1 MILGKFM
8 KRPVAVFIIF
18 MICALAAALFWL
30 RVSHYL
36 PLSLWYAALVTPRP
50 DSIGGLIF
58 LYNDL
63 PRLAMAG
70 ICGAGLA
77 FSGVVSQQMLR
88 NPLAEPMTL
97 GIASGSYLVLSLVT
111 VFFPALFIVG
121 REWIAFAGGGLAL
134 CFVMLIAL
142 RQRTSGV
149 SLILAGMILNLCCS
163 AVGVILA
170 ILYFRQLSFMALWG
184 GGSLAQYDWRSTTQL
199 FLHLLPCIG
208 FCLLFARPMGIYGTG
223 DVQAKNL
230 GISVPWLLAATM
242 GSVLLITALIVSSV
256 GIIGFVGLGAP
267 HLARLA
273 GARRLRDR
281 LLWAS
286 VLGMVLLWLADELAR
301 RLSGLSGLMIP
312 VGAVTALLGAPVILG
327 YLSRAKTSVIPRET
341 RVLPAMTV
349 PAEKKKSPLA
359 LLTSNLV
366 CLLVL
371 SLVFLVLGKGLHGW
385 QLEFPWH
392 STSRVSLRLIQL
404 TAAISV
410 GVLLAIA
417 GGIIQNL
424 SGNTMA
430 SPDLLGITAGGALGI
445 IATLFLSPANTGN
458 IVIGCAL
465 GCGAVLLLLLLLGR
479 RSHYAPET
487 LLLAGVSLTLIL
499 QAVSTVVMASGDLR
513 VMQLFSLLI
522 GSTYSVRPHQ
532 AEIVLLAAIALV
544 AILPLIQRWLV
555 ILPLGTQVAYGLG
568 INIRFARLVLWLLS
582 ASATAMATMIVGPL
596 SFIGLVAPHMARMQG
611 ADKPLPFLLTSASF
625 GALLMLAADWIGRW
639 MLFPREIATG
649 AIASLTGGI
658 YLVII
663 MLRGRRAA

>member
-1 MILGKFM
+1 M
-8 KRPVAVFIIF
+8 KRTVAVFIIF
-18 MICALAAALFWL
+18 MVSMLAVFLFWQ
-30 RVSHYL
+30 RVTHYL
-36 PLSLWYAALVTPRP
+36 PLSLWYAALFTPQP
-50 DSIGGLIF
+50 GNIGGLIF

-63 PRLAMAG
+63 PRLTMAA

-97 GIASGSYLVLSLVT
+97 GIASGAYLVLSVVT

-121 REWIAFAGGGLAL
+121 RGLVAFAGGGLAL

-184 GGSLAQYDWRSTTQL
+184 GGSLAQYDWHRTSQL
-199 FLHLLPCIG
+199 LLYLLPCMG
-208 FCLLFARPMGIYGTG
+208 FCLLFSRPMRIYGTG

-230 GISVPWLLAATM
+230 GIAVPWLLTATM
-242 GSVLLITALIVSSV
+242 GSVLLITALIVSAV

-286 VLGMVLLWLADELAR
+286 VLGMALLWLADELAR
-301 RLSGLSGLMIP
+301 RLSGLWGLMIP
-312 VGAVTALLGAPVILG
+312 VGAVTTLLGAPVILG
-327 YLSRAKTSVIPRET
+327 YLSRAKTSVMSRET
-341 RVLPAMTV
+341 RELPAIRLPT
-349 PAEKKKSPLA
+349 EKKNGPYAVLA
-359 LLTSNLV
+359 SNLF
-366 CLLVL
+366 CLLVF
-371 SLVFLVLGKGLHGW
+371 SLIFLLLGKGVDGW
-385 QLEFPWH
+385 QLEWPWH
-392 STSRVSLRLIQL
+392 TTSLASLRLIQL

-410 GVLLAIA
+410 GILLAIA

-445 IATLFLSPANTGN
+445 TATIFLTSAHTGN
-458 IVIGCAL
+458 IIIGCAV

-532 AEIVLLAAIALV
+532 AEIVLLAAV
-544 AILPLIQRWLV
+544 AMLACLPLIKRWLL
-555 ILPLGTQVAYGLG
+555 IMPLGAQVAGGLG
-568 INIRFARLVLWLLS
+568 INMRFSRLALWLLS

-596 SFIGLVAPHMARMQG
+596 SFIGLVAPHMARMRG

-625 GALLMLAADWIGRW
+625 GALLMLAANWLGRW

-663 MLRGRRAA
+663 MLRGRKGI